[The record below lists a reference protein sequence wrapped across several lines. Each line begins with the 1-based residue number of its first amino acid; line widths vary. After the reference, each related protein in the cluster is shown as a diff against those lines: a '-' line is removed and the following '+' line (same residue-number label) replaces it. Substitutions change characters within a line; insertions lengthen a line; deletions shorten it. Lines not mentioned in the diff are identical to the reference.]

1 MALLPIITA
10 PDPRLKAKSAP
21 VEKVDRALRKQ
32 IDDMVETMYTAPG
45 MGLAAVQIGVHRRVL
60 VVDPARE
67 GEESLLVRLIN
78 PELVWASEDIAVYEE
93 GCLSLPEFYADV
105 ERPARVKV
113 RYLDVDGRAATLE
126 AEGFLATC
134 VQHEM
139 DHLEG
144 TLFVDHLSAVRRSVI
159 LRKLAKAKKQHA
171 RESA

>member
-1 MALLPIITA
+1 MALLTIITA
-10 PDPRLKAKSAP
+10 PDPRLKSKSAP
-21 VEKVDRALRKQ
+21 IEKVDRALRKQ
-32 IDDMVETMYTAPG
+32 IDDMVETMYAAPG

-60 VVDPARE
+60 VLDPARE
-67 GEESLLVRLIN
+67 GEESLLLRLIN
-78 PELVWASEDIAVYEE
+78 PELVWASDDVAVYEE

-113 RYLDVDGRAATLE
+113 RYLDVDGRAATIE

-159 LRKLAKAKKQHA
+159 LRKLAKAKKQQA
-171 RESA
+171 RKSA

>member
-1 MALLPIITA
+1 MALLTIITA

-21 VEKVDRALRKQ
+21 IEKVDRALRKQ
-32 IDDMVETMYTAPG
+32 IDDMVETMYEAPG

-60 VVDPARE
+60 VLDPARE

-78 PELVWASEDIAVYEE
+78 PELVWASEDVAVYEE

-113 RYLDVDGRAATLE
+113 RYLDVDGRAAMLE

-144 TLFVDHLSAVRRSVI
+144 TLFVDHLSVVRRSVI
-159 LRKLAKAKKQHA
+159 LRKLAKAKKQQA
-171 RESA
+171 RKSA

>member
-1 MALLPIITA
+1 MALLTIITA

-21 VEKVDRALRKQ
+21 IEKVDRALRKQ
-32 IDDMVETMYTAPG
+32 IDDMVETMYAAPG

-60 VVDPARE
+60 VLDPARE

-78 PELVWASEDIAVYEE
+78 PELVWASEDVAVYEE

-113 RYLDVDGRAATLE
+113 RYLDVDGRAAMLE

-144 TLFVDHLSAVRRSVI
+144 TLFVDHLSVVRRSVI
-159 LRKLAKAKKQHA
+159 LRKLAKAKKQQA
-171 RESA
+171 RKSA

>member
-32 IDDMVETMYTAPG
+32 IDDMVETMYAAPG

-134 VQHEM
+134 VQHEI

-144 TLFVDHLSAVRRSVI
+144 TLFVDHLSVVRRSVI

-171 RESA
+171 RKSA